1 MVGGPSGPRGD
12 QAYHELVEA
21 ARALGVSERVTL
33 VPPQPHELLSTWY
46 RAADACLVPSRSESF
61 GLVALEAGACGTP
74 VVASAVGG
82 LTTLVDHG
90 RTGFLVEDADPSAY
104 AECVRRIVSE
114 PLLAERISTAAV
126 LRARRY
132 TWRQAAATL
141 RTVHDELMEGRLVE
155 CS

>member
-1 MVGGPSGPRGD
+1 M
-12 QAYHELVEA
+12 EA
-21 ARALGVSERVTL
+21 
-33 VPPQPHELLSTWY
+33 
-46 RAADACLVPSRSESF
+46 
-61 GLVALEAGACGTP
+61 
-74 VVASAVGG
+74 
-82 LTTLVDHG
+82 
-90 RTGFLVEDADPSAY
+90 ADPSVY

-141 RTVHDELMEGRLVE
+141 RTVHDELLEGRLVE